1 MKQYFLIA
9 LTLFITTSAIAKPLV
24 VYSGRSEALVGP
36 IFEQFEQDTNIK
48 LDVRYNSS
56 PAGATQL
63 LQEREASPADVVFLQ
78 ETSYLSVLANAGL
91 LQELPN
97 SLLDQVPEQFQEAQG
112 RWMGTSARAR
122 VLAYNTNLIS
132 EDELP
137 QSLAEL
143 SDPKYQG
150 KLGWAPTNA
159 SFQAHISG
167 LRALWGDEA
176 TEQWLEAMIQNQ
188 PTAYPKNAV
197 QVSAAGTGEIAIGWV
212 NHYYL
217 HRLQQQQPDLPVK
230 NYSFP
235 QQGDAG
241 NMLMIVGAAI
251 TKNTDNQAQA
261 EMLLNYLVSEPVQ
274 WRFVNEVFEYPA
286 SKNVA
291 THPDVASLDSIEF
304 VEIDQGSLADIG
316 PTLELLKKHGLL

>member
-1 MKQYFLIA
+1 MKKTLLAALMLFLA
-9 LTLFITTSAIAKPLV
+9 TSAIAKPLV
-24 VYSGRSEALVGP
+24 VYSGRSEALVAP
-36 IFEQFEQDTNIK
+36 IFEQFTQDTGVE

-56 PAGATQL
+56 PAIATQL
-63 LQEREASPADVVFLQ
+63 LQERGATPADVVFLQ

-91 LQELPN
+91 LQPLPE
-97 SLLDQVPEQFQEAQG
+97 SLLNQVPKRFQEKEG

-137 QSLAEL
+137 KNLQELA
-143 SDPKYQG
+143 DPKFEG

-167 LRALWGDEA
+167 LRSLWGEKEA
-176 TEQWLEAMIQNQ
+176 DAWLTAMEKNH
-188 PTAYPKNAV
+188 PSAYPKNAV
-197 QVSAAGTGEIAIGWV
+197 QVSAAGSGEITIAWT

-217 HRLQQQQPDLPVK
+217 HRLKQQNPDLPVK

-235 QQGDAG
+235 EEGDAG
-241 NMLMIVGAAI
+241 NILMIVGVGI
-251 TKNTDNQAQA
+251 TQNTRNEVQAQQ
-261 EMLLNYLVSEPVQ
+261 LLNYLVSAPIQE
-274 WRFVNEVFEYPA
+274 RFVNEVFEYPA
-286 SKNVA
+286 REGVA
-291 THPDVASLDSIEF
+291 LHPGVANLDTIEF
-304 VEIDQGSLADIG
+304 VEVDQAELADVG